1 MSRFQKDDAYFRR
14 AKREGFAARSIY
26 KLEEIDRKHRLFRK
40 GLRVLDLGCAPG
52 SWLQYIAR
60 RIGPEGVAVG
70 VDLSEVK
77 ISLPPWVTVFQDDM
91 YHMDLETIR
100 AVVTRFDL
108 VVSDAA
114 PSTTGVAWADHARS
128 VELARRSFELAREL
142 LRPGGTWVAKVFQGE
157 DLPAF
162 RTDASRAFKKL
173 AQTKPKSSRDRSV
186 EIFLV
191 GLGLKG
197 GKDRPERSSEE

>member
-60 RIGPEGVAVG
+60 RVGPEGVAVG

-77 ISLPPWVTVFQDDM
+77 ISLPEWVTVFQGDM
-91 YHMDLETIR
+91 YHMDLDEIR
-100 AVVTRFDL
+100 AVVPRFDL

-114 PSTTGVAWADHARS
+114 PSTTGVVWADHARS
-128 VELARRSFELAREL
+128 VELARRSWELAREL

-157 DLPAF
+157 DLPSFRTEVSGAF
-162 RTDASRAFKKL
+162 RKL
-173 AQTKPKSSRDRSV
+173 SQTKPKSSRDRSV

-191 GLGLKG
+191 GVGLKG
-197 GKDRPERSSEE
+197 EDNRPGLD